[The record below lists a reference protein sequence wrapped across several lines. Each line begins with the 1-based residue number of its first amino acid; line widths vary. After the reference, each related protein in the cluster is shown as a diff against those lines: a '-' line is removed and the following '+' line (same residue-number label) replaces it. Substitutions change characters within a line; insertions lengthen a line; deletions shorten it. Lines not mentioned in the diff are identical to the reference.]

1 MDLNPVTRTSAV
13 AALILNVLYC
23 LLVLALL
30 LWVFHWG
37 RVSIIVVALLLLAVI
52 IIPGFF
58 ALRPQTERGED
69 YTITSYG
76 ARGQG
81 QLTVPVP
88 VSELPRLVERACAQ
102 HAKLGLRELDAQGG
116 RISVGITFSSWG
128 ARVRFVLRPV
138 SETASQIVATS
149 RPRMPLELLGRAR
162 SEGNLSLLFRGVAQE
177 AERTHTSVTWAPPDR
192 ARCMP
197 HEARLSAE
205 PPLRRVPPT
214 TPGWCRWG
222 RPARSTPRP

>member
-1 MDLNPVTRTSAV
+1 MVHSCPGKHHHELMDLNPVTRTSAA
-13 AALILNVLYC
+13 AALMLNVLYY

-69 YTITSYG
+69 YIITSCG
-76 ARGQG
+76 ARSQG

-102 HAKLGLRELDAQGG
+102 HAKLGLRELDAQGE

-128 ARVRFVLRPV
+128 ARVRSALRPV
-138 SETASQIVATS
+138 SDTASQIVATS
-149 RPRMPLELLGRAR
+149 RPRMPLELWGLAG
-162 SEGNLSLLFRGVAQE
+162 SETNLSVLFRGVARE
-177 AERTHTSVTWAPPDR
+177 AERTHTSVA
-192 ARCMP
+192 
-197 HEARLSAE
+197 
-205 PPLRRVPPT
+205 
-214 TPGWCRWG
+214 
-222 RPARSTPRP
+222 

>member
-1 MDLNPVTRTSAV
+1 MVRSCPGKCHHDLMDLNPVTRTSAV

-52 IIPGFF
+52 IPGFF
-58 ALRPQTERGED
+58 ALRPQAEWAKD

-76 ARGQG
+76 ALGQG
-81 QLTVPVP
+81 QLMVPVP

-162 SEGNLSLLFRGVAQE
+162 SEGNLSLLFRGVARE
-177 AERTHTSVTWAPPDR
+177 AERTHTSVT
-192 ARCMP
+192 
-197 HEARLSAE
+197 
-205 PPLRRVPPT
+205 
-214 TPGWCRWG
+214 
-222 RPARSTPRP
+222 

>member
-1 MDLNPVTRTSAV
+1 MDLKPVTRTSAV

-58 ALRPQTERGED
+58 ILRPQTQWAQD

-76 ARGQG
+76 ARSQG

-102 HAKLGLRELDAQGG
+102 DAKLGLRELDAQGG

-128 ARVRFVLRPV
+128 ARVRFALRPV

-149 RPRMPLELLGRAR
+149 RPRMPLELSDRAR
-162 SEGNLSLLFRGVAQE
+162 SEGNLSLLFRGVARE
-177 AERTHTSVTWAPPDR
+177 AERTHTSLT
-192 ARCMP
+192 
-197 HEARLSAE
+197 
-205 PPLRRVPPT
+205 
-214 TPGWCRWG
+214 
-222 RPARSTPRP
+222 

>member
-1 MDLNPVTRTSAV
+1 MVHSCPGKHHHELMDLNPVTRTSAV
-13 AALILNVLYC
+13 AALMLNVLYC

-69 YTITSYG
+69 YIITSCG
-76 ARGQG
+76 ARSQG

-102 HAKLGLRELDAQGG
+102 HAELGLRELDAQGG
-116 RISVGITFSSWG
+116 RISVGIAFSSWG

-149 RPRMPLELLGRAR
+149 RPRMPLELWGLAG
-162 SEGNLSLLFRGVAQE
+162 SEANLSVLFRGVAQE
-177 AERTHTSVTWAPPDR
+177 AERTHTSVA
-192 ARCMP
+192 
-197 HEARLSAE
+197 
-205 PPLRRVPPT
+205 
-214 TPGWCRWG
+214 
-222 RPARSTPRP
+222 

>member
-1 MDLNPVTRTSAV
+1 MVHSCPGKHHHELMDLNPVTRTSAV

-37 RVSIIVVALLLLAVI
+37 RVSIMVVALLLLAVI

-69 YTITSYG
+69 YIITSCG
-76 ARGQG
+76 ARSQG

-88 VSELPRLVERACAQ
+88 VSELRRLVERACAQ

-149 RPRMPLELLGRAR
+149 RPRMPLELWGLAG
-162 SEGNLSLLFRGVAQE
+162 SEANLSLLFRGVARE
-177 AERTHTSVTWAPPDR
+177 AERTHTSVT
-192 ARCMP
+192 
-197 HEARLSAE
+197 
-205 PPLRRVPPT
+205 
-214 TPGWCRWG
+214 
-222 RPARSTPRP
+222 

>member
-1 MDLNPVTRTSAV
+1 MVHSCPGKHHLELMDLKPVTRTSAA
-13 AALILNVLYC
+13 AALMLNVLYC

-69 YTITSYG
+69 YIITSCG
-76 ARGQG
+76 ARSQG

-128 ARVRFVLRPV
+128 ARVRSALRPV

-149 RPRMPLELLGRAR
+149 RPRMPQELWGLAG
-162 SEGNLSLLFRGVAQE
+162 SEANLSVLFRGVARE
-177 AERTHTSVTWAPPDR
+177 AERTHTSVA
-192 ARCMP
+192 
-197 HEARLSAE
+197 
-205 PPLRRVPPT
+205 
-214 TPGWCRWG
+214 
-222 RPARSTPRP
+222 

>member
-1 MDLNPVTRTSAV
+1 MVRSCPGKHHHELMDLNPVTRTSAV
-13 AALILNVLYC
+13 AALMLNVLYC

-69 YTITSYG
+69 YIITSCG
-76 ARGQG
+76 ARSQG

-116 RISVGITFSSWG
+116 RISVGIPLSSCG

-149 RPRMPLELLGRAR
+149 RPRMPLELWGLAG
-162 SEGNLSLLFRGVAQE
+162 SEANLSVLFRGVAQE
-177 AERTHTSVTWAPPDR
+177 AERTHTSVA
-192 ARCMP
+192 
-197 HEARLSAE
+197 
-205 PPLRRVPPT
+205 
-214 TPGWCRWG
+214 
-222 RPARSTPRP
+222 

>member
-1 MDLNPVTRTSAV
+1 M
-13 AALILNVLYC
+13 LYR

-58 ALRPQTERGED
+58 ILRPQTQWWAQD

-76 ARGQG
+76 ARSQG

-102 HAKLGLRELDAQGG
+102 DAKLGLRELDAQGG

-128 ARVRFVLRPV
+128 ARVRFALRPV

-149 RPRMPLELLGRAR
+149 RPRMPLELSDRAR
-162 SEGNLSLLFRGVAQE
+162 SEGNLSLLFRGVARE
-177 AERTHTSVTWAPPDR
+177 AERTHTSLT
-192 ARCMP
+192 
-197 HEARLSAE
+197 
-205 PPLRRVPPT
+205 
-214 TPGWCRWG
+214 
-222 RPARSTPRP
+222 

>member
-1 MDLNPVTRTSAV
+1 MVRSCPGKCHHDLMDLNPVTRTSAV

-37 RVSIIVVALLLLAVI
+37 RVSIIVVALLLLAV

-102 HAKLGLRELDAQGG
+102 HAKLGLRELDVQGG
-116 RISVGITFSSWG
+116 RISVGIPLSSRG
-128 ARVRFVLRPV
+128 ARVRSALRPV

-149 RPRMPLELLGRAR
+149 RPRMPLELWGLAG
-162 SEGNLSLLFRGVAQE
+162 SEANLSLLFRGVAQE
-177 AERTHTSVTWAPPDR
+177 AERTHTSVT
-192 ARCMP
+192 
-197 HEARLSAE
+197 
-205 PPLRRVPPT
+205 
-214 TPGWCRWG
+214 
-222 RPARSTPRP
+222 

>member
-52 IIPGFF
+52 IPGFF

-69 YTITSYG
+69 YIITSCG
-76 ARGQG
+76 ARSQG

-88 VSELPRLVERACAQ
+88 VPELPRLVERACAQ

-162 SEGNLSLLFRGVAQE
+162 SEGNLSLLFRGVARE
-177 AERTHTSVTWAPPDR
+177 AEHTHTSVT
-192 ARCMP
+192 
-197 HEARLSAE
+197 
-205 PPLRRVPPT
+205 
-214 TPGWCRWG
+214 
-222 RPARSTPRP
+222 

>member
-1 MDLNPVTRTSAV
+1 MVHSCPGKHHHELMDLNPVTRTSAA
-13 AALILNVLYC
+13 AALMLNVLYY

-69 YTITSYG
+69 YIITSCG
-76 ARGQG
+76 ARSQG

-102 HAKLGLRELDAQGG
+102 HAKLGLRELDAQGE

-128 ARVRFVLRPV
+128 ARVRSALRPV

-149 RPRMPLELLGRAR
+149 RPRMPLELWGLAG
-162 SEGNLSLLFRGVAQE
+162 SETNLSVLFRGVARE
-177 AERTHTSVTWAPPDR
+177 AERTHTSVA
-192 ARCMP
+192 
-197 HEARLSAE
+197 
-205 PPLRRVPPT
+205 
-214 TPGWCRWG
+214 
-222 RPARSTPRP
+222 

>member
-1 MDLNPVTRTSAV
+1 MVHSCPGKHHHELMDLNPVTRTSAV

-52 IIPGFF
+52 IPGFF

-69 YTITSYG
+69 YIITSYG

-81 QLTVPVP
+81 KLTVPVP

-162 SEGNLSLLFRGVAQE
+162 SEGNLSLLFRGVARE
-177 AERTHTSVTWAPPDR
+177 AERTHTSVT
-192 ARCMP
+192 
-197 HEARLSAE
+197 
-205 PPLRRVPPT
+205 
-214 TPGWCRWG
+214 
-222 RPARSTPRP
+222 